1 MAQVKLDYSPTLDQ
15 NIKNAMAQKG
25 VATPEARAASGLGG
39 VLSQMEELVSA
50 GTAENVA
57 ANKSFAT
64 DFAAPRVT
72 DNNPP
77 PPPPKP
83 TSLGDANYAIAKS
96 ILEKYNITGLAD
108 ALSKIR
114 ADYPDISSEQMMD
127 LLRYDSRYNT
137 NYLKRFSA
145 NEARAKNGLPM
156 LDEKTYLTME
166 QGYKQLF
173 ESYNLKTFAN
183 QSQYDSLIAGDV
195 SVAEAQ
201 NRVSLAYDTV
211 LKGDPNTLKAFEQYY
226 PELSTSDLVATVLD
240 PKTQMPALQR
250 KIQSAE
256 IGGAAIAQG
265 LNASAAAS
273 QIAAARQQYTNVT
286 EGTIGSDAIMN
297 AGITKATAAAGYE
310 KVAGELPIANKL
322 SAIYGNTLGQYGQ
335 VESEQ
340 ANILGLASAKRK
352 KEMLTAREAASF
364 AGQTG
369 QLQSAYGVSR
379 TSFGSSSAGLV

>member
-39 VLSQMEELVSA
+39 VLSQMEELVAA

-201 NRVSLAYDTV
+201 KRVSLAYDTV

-240 PKTQMPALQR
+240 PKTQMPALQN

-297 AGITKATAAAGYE
+297 AGITKATAAANYE
-310 KVAGELPIANKL
+310 TIAGELPIANKL
-322 SAIYGNTLGQYGQ
+322 SAIYGNTLQQYGQ